1 VATREKTVPNAAPR
15 ESPRNAA
22 AELAEAA
29 AALRAERLA
38 LAAERERI
46 RRSRRRALVLVGLAF
61 SVPLH
66 LAIAIWLMNVLWVRP
81 GASPAGEE
89 VTFEFAVLEQPSLE
103 EVPTAEI
110 PDADAPE
117 VTEPTETVE
126 AMVLEP
132 IDPQVGGEGV
142 GSGSLDA
149 GGSGLTGEGG
159 SPGGGGGLGPG
170 GGGGGTSFFGIGGKG
185 QRFAYIVDISGSMS
199 AGERMPTA
207 INELKRSIAALPDF
221 ASVFVCLYANDP
233 VPMPVGEGWVRAR
246 PANVA
251 RINEWLDRQRPG
263 GGTQPGGAFVLA
275 FQLNPPPDV
284 IFFLTDGEIPEQ
296 TPDAV
301 LALNAQQKRRKVVVH
316 TVAFSPDAS
325 QDSLRRIA
333 RESEGTFRFVPVS
346 NAGSFPGLIP

>member
-1 VATREKTVPNAAPR
+1 MPSPAPR
-15 ESPRNAA
+15 ESPRNPA
-22 AELAEAA
+22 AELAQAA

-38 LAAERERI
+38 LAAERERM
-46 RRSRRRALVLVGLAF
+46 RRGRRRALILIGLAI

-66 LAIAIWLMNVLWVRP
+66 LAIAIWLMNILWVRP
-81 GASPAGEE
+81 GPAPGGDE

-117 VTEPTETVE
+117 VTEPTENVDAT
-126 AMVLEP
+126 ALEP
-132 IDPQVGGEGV
+132 IDPQSGGEGI
-142 GSGSLDA
+142 GTGSLEA
-149 GGSGLTGEGG
+149 GGSGLSGEGG
-159 SPGGGGGLGPG
+159 SPAGGGGGLGPG

-199 AGERMPTA
+199 AGERLPTA
-207 INELKRSIAALPDF
+207 INELKRSIGALPDF
-221 ASVFVCLYANDP
+221 ASVFVCLYHSQP

-246 PANVA
+246 PSNVA
-251 RINEWLDRQRPG
+251 RINQWLDQQRPM
-263 GGTQPGGAFVLA
+263 GGTEPGDAFVLA

-284 IFFLTDGEIPEQ
+284 IFFLTDGEIPER
-296 TPDAV
+296 TPDEV
-301 LALNAQQKRRKVVVH
+301 LALNAQQKKRKVVVH

-325 QDSLRRIA
+325 QDDLRRIA

-346 NAGSFPGLIP
+346 NAGSFPGFVP